1 MKPNNDDAKLA
12 VDSLMAGLSEVPDSQ
27 VASNL
32 LANNEQLWWGG
43 NNILNGAFGTG
54 TTAAGNVFSD
64 EQAMTVSTVYA
75 CLRAIAENLGSLPGL
90 VYAQAAKQRNLDRGT
105 IPWELLHDEPN
116 PEMDSMTF
124 WELMA
129 TRQEARGNGFAE
141 IERDAADNPIALWPI
156 HNSRVQP
163 WRIDGKIE
171 WQISTDT
178 IDPRSEQYRSYMIP
192 DRDML
197 NICGF
202 GGNGYLAPGTLPCAQ
217 EQIGFSIGL
226 QQYGSSFFKQG
237 GKPLGIVEMDHYI
250 DDEDERRVF
259 RADLNQL
266 HAGKENW
273 NKIGVIWKGKWKEMQ
288 YGPEQVQMIS
298 SSVFSDKRI
307 CQFFRVPPAIVQIY
321 DDYKF
326 TSVDAML
333 QSFVMTC
340 LRPIAVR
347 FERAVNRKVLKY
359 RDGRG
364 RLVDAF
370 DGPKIFE
377 FLLEALLRG
386 DAKKQAET
394 LEIKRRNG
402 IINANE
408 WRALDNDAPL
418 PGDQGEHYI
427 LPGGFGRL
435 DLIQGPGNKAEQK
448 ADQSNQ
454 TNQTDQG
461 KLQPAKSEQ
470 QLPAFDAKV
479 LAEAIQQSNLLK
491 PDGNQSRGGS
501 VADVDSIAREMGAE
515 VLAEAVERIGSVIRS
530 EVARL
535 NKLDDDAAKSAKLSA
550 IKSKAKSLM
559 VSAAVPAAK
568 IFKRTDEWADADV
581 DVIANELAGDALTKF
596 FG

>member
-1 MKPNNDDAKLA
+1 MKPNNNDANLA
-12 VDSLMAGLSEVPDSQ
+12 VDSLMAGLSEVPEQ
-27 VASNL
+27 VASNF
-32 LANNEQLWWGG
+32 LANNEQMWWGG

-75 CLRAIAENLGSLPGL
+75 CLRAISENLASLPGL
-90 VYAQAAKQRNLDRGT
+90 VYAQAARQRNLDRGT
-105 IPWELLHDEPN
+105 IPWQLLHDEPN

-129 TRQEARGNGFAE
+129 CRHEARGNGFAE
-141 IERDAADNPIALWPI
+141 IERDGKDQPIALWPI

-163 WRIDGKIE
+163 WRIDGKIQ
-171 WQISTDT
+171 WQISTDM

-197 NICGF
+197 NIVGF

-217 EQIGFSIGL
+217 EQIGFSIAL

-237 GKPLGIVEMDHYI
+237 GKPSGIVEMPGYI
-250 DDEDERRVF
+250 DDEDERRQF
-259 RADLNQL
+259 RADLNAL
-266 HAGKENW
+266 HSGRENW
-273 NKIGVIWKGKWKEMQ
+273 NKIGVLWHAGKWKEMQ

-298 SSVFSDKRI
+298 SANFSDKRI

-347 FERAVNRKVLKY
+347 FERAVNRKLMKI
-359 RDGRG
+359 RDDRG

-435 DLIQGPGNKAEQK
+435 DLIQGPGNKAEQGQQVGQPAK
-448 ADQSNQ
+448 DQ
-454 TNQTDQG
+454 
-461 KLQPAKSEQ
+461 QPAKSE
-470 QLPAFDAKV
+470 LPEFDPK
-479 LAEAIQQSNLLK
+479 LMIEAIQQSNLLK
-491 PDGNQSRGGS
+491 PEGNQSRGGS
-501 VADVDSIAREMGAE
+501 VADVDSIAREMGEE
-515 VLAEAVERIGSVIRS
+515 VLAEAIERVESVAKTELARIG
-530 EVARL
+530 
-535 NKLDDDAAKSAKLSA
+535 KLADEQLKSAKLDELRTKH
-550 IKSKAKSLM
+550 KSRL
-559 VSAAVPAAK
+559 VSAVLPAAK
-568 IFKRTDEWADADV
+568 IFKRTDEFSVV
-581 DVIANELAGDALTKF
+581 DVESIADTLAGEAVGRF
-596 FG
+596 FEGIA